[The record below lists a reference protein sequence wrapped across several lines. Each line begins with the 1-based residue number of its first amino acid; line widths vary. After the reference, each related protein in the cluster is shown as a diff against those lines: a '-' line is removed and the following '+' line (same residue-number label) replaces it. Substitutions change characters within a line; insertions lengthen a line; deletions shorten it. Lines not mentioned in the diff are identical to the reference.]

1 MIASTARHRSRQIQA
16 TVSLHQLFQIL
27 IFGLLEKIIIE
38 MLGILV
44 TALINTSYLTDSYIG
59 FTLKMESV
67 TKNTIFL
74 SVLEKFILKSLH
86 AGW

>member
-27 IFGLLEKIIIE
+27 IFGLLEKKIVE

-44 TALINTSYLTDSYIG
+44 TALINSYSKASGYARTNVYH
-59 FTLKMESV
+59 
-67 TKNTIFL
+67 
-74 SVLEKFILKSLH
+74 EKCI
-86 AGW
+86 AWGY

>member
-44 TALINTSYLTDSYIG
+44 TALINTSYLADSYVG
-59 FTLKMESV
+59 FTLKMES
-67 TKNTIFL
+67 
-74 SVLEKFILKSLH
+74 
-86 AGW
+86 

>member
-27 IFGLLEKIIIE
+27 IFGLLEKKIVE

-44 TALINTSYLTDSYIG
+44 TTLINSYVQQGLR
-59 FTLKMESV
+59 LRQ
-67 TKNTIFL
+67 N
-74 SVLEKFILKSLH
+74 
-86 AGW
+86 